1 MDLLIL
7 ELFARFPGLLTLMVL
22 YLLVTGGGIALYIL
36 QSLGLY
42 TIAARRE
49 LKCPWL
55 AWLPIGNMWILGTI
69 ADQYQYVVK
78 GRVRN
83 YRKVILGLSIAAQ
96 IMTMVMGISVVMLFA
111 DVFENILQLE
121 YMSPQQVQAMV
132 MEPFLQMI
140 GTAVLVELLTLVLCV
155 FQYIA
160 LYSLYCSC
168 EPKNN
173 VLYLLLSILFQ
184 IAMPITIF
192 LCRNKDLGMPPRRDA
207 VASGFFASEQPSR
220 GPEF

>member
-1 MDLLIL
+1 MDLIVLDIL
-7 ELFARFPGLLTLMVL
+7 VRFPGLLTFMVL

-78 GRVRN
+78 GRARN
-83 YRKVILGLSIAAQ
+83 YRKVILGLSIAMVALTLVLLASWV
-96 IMTMVMGISVVMLFA
+96 TMLANIFVNML
-111 DVFENILQLE
+111 ELQN
-121 YMSPQQVQAMV
+121 MSPQQVQEMV

-140 GTAVLVELLTLVLCV
+140 GTAVLAELLSLVLCV
-155 FQYIA
+155 FRYIA

-192 LCRNKDLGMPPRRDA
+192 LCRNKDLGMPPRRDT
-207 VASGFFASEQPSR
+207 VASGFFTSEQPNR